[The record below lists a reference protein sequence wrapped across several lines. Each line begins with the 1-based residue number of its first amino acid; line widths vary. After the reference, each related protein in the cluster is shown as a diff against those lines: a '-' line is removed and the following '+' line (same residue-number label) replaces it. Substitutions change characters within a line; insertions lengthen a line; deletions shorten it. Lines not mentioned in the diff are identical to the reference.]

1 VDRDRPKL
9 GFAFSAENVSA
20 ENETRR
26 QKWML
31 IFGQKTKQML
41 FSAEDENENETNM
54 QGADEVSVT

>member
-1 VDRDRPKL
+1 MDRDRPKL
-9 GFAFSAENVSA
+9 GFAFSA

>member
-1 VDRDRPKL
+1 
-9 GFAFSAENVSA
+9 
-20 ENETRR
+20 
-26 QKWML
+26 ML